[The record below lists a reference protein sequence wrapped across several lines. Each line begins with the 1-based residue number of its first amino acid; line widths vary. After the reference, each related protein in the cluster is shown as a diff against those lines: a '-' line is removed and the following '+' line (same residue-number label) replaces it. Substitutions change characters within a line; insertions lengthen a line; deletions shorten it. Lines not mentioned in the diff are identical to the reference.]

1 LIDKSRENY
10 GNHANKP
17 HGERFWCIFG
27 ALDNSYKLKICILPS
42 MAVQVPLPIL
52 IAKESKWFVASC
64 PILDIATQGR
74 TEKEVKENMADL
86 ISEYLRDPDTP
97 KPSLE
102 DLMSLSLANITVS
115 MPEGVLHRKAL
126 TTTSTRSN

>member
-1 LIDKSRENY
+1 
-10 GNHANKP
+10 
-17 HGERFWCIFG
+17 
-27 ALDNSYKLKICILPS
+27 

-86 ISEYLRDPDTP
+86 INEYLRDPDTP

-102 DLMSLSLANITVS
+102 DLMSLSLANIPVS
-115 MPEGVLHRKAL
+115 VPEDILHRKAL